1 MDFVSKQGAGVLA
14 TAQGYP
20 RRSTYKQRREATM
33 EQWDRQPKETAKA
46 YEAFCV
52 YRDLGV
58 GRQYAKTAR
67 ELEKNESL
75 IRRWA
80 MAWNWKERAEVW
92 DKSVTEAA
100 RREAIQERMEILKE
114 TNQAARDIWQELLTA
129 FKGKQDLSETPTKA
143 LIDGIEKMAML
154 RLKTT
159 DEIIGDRKDLEK
171 DNNITVRF
179 VSAEK
184 DENGNLVEKEF

>member
-1 MDFVSKQGAGVLA
+1 
-14 TAQGYP
+14 
-20 RRSTYKQRREATM
+20 M
-33 EQWDRQPKETAKA
+33 EQWDRQQGETAKA

-52 YRDLGV
+52 YRDLGI

-67 ELEKNESL
+67 ELGKNESL

-80 MAWNWKERAEVW
+80 RAWNWKERAEVW

-143 LIDGIEKMAML
+143 LIDGLLVIGYIFRVKVKHLYQSFCLVVIRQVRIAQHNDYL
-154 RLKTT
+154 QYNA
-159 DEIIGDRKDLEK
+159 EIIPERVFFAI
-171 DNNITVRF
+171 NQCCFR
-179 VSAEK
+179 
-184 DENGNLVEKEF
+184 